1 MSTKN
6 EAPVLEDLLCFDLYA
21 TSRQVIAA
29 YRPLLEEAQLTYP
42 QYLVLVSL
50 WERDGITMKQ
60 LSIQVHLDYGTISP
74 LVKRLEARGLVNRAR
89 NPFDERSTIVSLTE
103 EGETMRPLAQRMY
116 ERLSERLNM
125 SWEEASKLRL
135 LLDRLRHGVELD
147 TD

>member
-1 MSTKN
+1 MSAPN
-6 EAPVLEDLLCFDLYA
+6 DVPVLDDLLCFDLYA

-50 WERDGITMKQ
+50 WERDKISMKE

-74 LVKRLEARGLVNRAR
+74 LVKRLEARGLVDRAR

-103 EGETMRPLAQRMY
+103 EGESMRPLAQRMY
-116 ERLSERLNM
+116 ERLSGKLNM
-125 SWEEASKLRL
+125 TYEEASKLRL
-135 LLDRLRHGVELD
+135 LLDQLRHGVEID

>member
-1 MSTKN
+1 MSTEN

>member
-29 YRPLLEEAQLTYP
+29 YRPILEEAQLTYP